1 MTHGKLENAPGQHA
15 VNIAAKSIHA
25 DFVEDHSLHSII
37 INKARNGYIIHTEY
51 TPYKHRAP
59 IIATSRSDIIA
70 WIDTILDTESKLPN
84 G

>member
-1 MTHGKLENAPGQHA
+1 MTHGKLENDPGQHA

-37 INKARNGYIIHTEY
+37 INKVRNGYIINTEY
-51 TPYKHRAP
+51 TPYKHRLP
-59 IIATSRSDIIA
+59 IIATSRSDIVA
-70 WIDTILDTESKLPN
+70 WIYTIVETESILPN

>member
-1 MTHGKLENAPGQHA
+1 MTHGKFENAPGQPA

-59 IIATSRSDIIA
+59 IIAFTRDDIHN
-70 WIDTILDTESKLPN
+70 WIDVILEDESKLPN